1 MAHRSVGAVGRQA
14 CAALLAAAGAGCVAS
29 PAPAAAPADLR
40 LVERDRFQAVY
51 DGRGRIVRLLQD
63 EDGDGRADAQILYWP
78 NGLPRQ
84 GELDTDRDGR
94 VDRWEVFG
102 TDGKLQRIGTAAGGA
117 AAPESWQH
125 LDAQGR
131 VTWSGPVPEEKPPA
145 GRAALPA
152 E

>member
-14 CAALLAAAGAGCVAS
+14 CAALLAAAAAGCAAP
-29 PAPAAAPADLR
+29 PAPSAARGDFH
-40 LVERDRFQAVY
+40 LVERGRYQALY

-94 VDRWEVFG
+94 IDRWEVFG
-102 TDGKLQRIGTAAGGA
+102 TDGKLQRIGTATGGA
-117 AAPESWQH
+117 AAPQVWEH

-131 VTWSGPVPEEKPPA
+131 VTWREPA
-145 GRAALPA
+145 R
-152 E
+152 

>member
-1 MAHRSVGAVGRQA
+1 MPHRSVGAVGRQA
-14 CAALLAAAGAGCVAS
+14 LAALLLAAGVGCAAP
-29 PAPAAAPADLR
+29 PAPPAAPAGLH
-40 LVERDRFQAVY
+40 LVERDRYQAVY
-51 DGRGRIVRLLQD
+51 DARGRIVRLLQD
-63 EDGDGRADAQILYWP
+63 EDGDGRAEAQILYWP

-117 AAPESWQH
+117 AAPQAWEH

-131 VTWSGPVPEEKPPA
+131 VTWREPA
-145 GRAALPA
+145 R
-152 E
+152 